1 MDAGGVLNGVD
12 GETLGFAAAGA
23 NAEAAEVAGVRVIVG
38 VTGCAATR
46 LARALPT

>member
-12 GETLGFAAAGA
+12 GETLGCAAAGA
-23 NAEAAEVAGVRVIVG
+23 NAEAAEAAGVRAIVG

-46 LARALPT
+46 FARARPT

>member
-23 NAEAAEVAGVRVIVG
+23 NAEAADVAGVRMIVG
-38 VTGCAATR
+38 VIGCAATR
-46 LARALPT
+46 LARARPA